1 MRLHKGAL
9 FYREELGT
17 AEILVGAVVVPK
29 ALTKQIISAVHD
41 SREYFHPGRLATEQI
56 ICQQAS
62 WTNMKADWHPQAHPE
77 LCGLQEGEDHQAHAR
92 W

>member
-29 ALTKQIISAVHD
+29 ALTKQIISV
-41 SREYFHPGRLATEQI
+41 YI
-56 ICQQAS
+56 
-62 WTNMKADWHPQAHPE
+62 
-77 LCGLQEGEDHQAHAR
+77 
-92 W
+92 

>member
-29 ALTKQIISAVHD
+29 ALTKQIISPSDAAAVV
-41 SREYFHPGRLATEQI
+41 GRTQFFQLHKLTHTEV
-56 ICQQAS
+56 
-62 WTNMKADWHPQAHPE
+62 
-77 LCGLQEGEDHQAHAR
+77 
-92 W
+92 